1 MINPNREESA
11 SDMILRIIRSKKINL
26 ISSSNIS
33 VEKAGTIL
41 AIIKNF
47 LQKLLVSVNKQFLQ
61 MCAAKIQEVI
71 LTMKLMEI
79 ISWGKIFSKNNINKT
94 SNKYIDKEIK

>member
-11 SDMILRIIRSKKINL
+11 SDIILRIIRSKKINL

-47 LQKLLVSVNKQFLQ
+47 L
-61 MCAAKIQEVI
+61 
-71 LTMKLMEI
+71 
-79 ISWGKIFSKNNINKT
+79 
-94 SNKYIDKEIK
+94 